1 MRDVCLVINT
11 FSEYSDVWQMFFD
24 SLDKHFPDIK
34 RYVFVD
40 QGEPDKKSTTIHYKK
55 EDLFR
60 TQFISCIEKVPEKYC
75 IFISED
81 YVLYDDVRTDLLERY
96 RDVLDENKNLSFIKL
111 VKGVDFGEPKY
122 KNYDDLYQMSNVFP
136 YFYSQSASLW
146 RTRDL
151 EKIFKNTKDSH
162 IAGQDM
168 SQQLEILANNTCQML
183 DIQGLYCYNGERK
196 IGIYHHDNI
205 VFPHIAT
212 ALVKGKWNL
221 SEYGDK
227 LAPLLEKYGINP
239 QERGIY

>member
-11 FSEYSDVWQMFFD
+11 FSKYSDVWQMFFD

-96 RDVLDENKNLSFIKL
+96 RGVLDENKNLSFIKL
-111 VKGVDFGEPKY
+111 VKGMDFGEPRY
-122 KNYDDLYQMSNVFP
+122 KNHDDLYQMSNVFP

-168 SQQLEILANNTCQML
+168 SQQLEILANDTCQML

-196 IGIYHHDNI
+196 IGISHHDNI

-227 LAPLLEKYGINP
+227 LRPLLEKYGIDP

>member
-11 FSEYSDVWQMFFD
+11 FSKYSDVWQMFFD

-96 RDVLDENKNLSFIKL
+96 RGVLDENKNLSFIKL
-111 VKGVDFGEPKY
+111 VKGMDFGEPRY
-122 KNYDDLYQMSNVFP
+122 KNHDDLYQMSNVFP

-168 SQQLEILANNTCQML
+168 SQQLEILANDTCQML

-227 LAPLLEKYGINP
+227 LRPLLEKYGIDP

>member
-11 FSEYSDVWQMFFD
+11 FSKYSDVWQMFFD

-111 VKGVDFGEPKY
+111 VKGMDFGEPRY
-122 KNYDDLYQMSNVFP
+122 KNHDDLYQMSNVFP

-151 EKIFKNTKDSH
+151 EKIFKKTKDSH

>member
-11 FSEYSDVWQMFFD
+11 FSKYSDVWQMFFD

-111 VKGVDFGEPKY
+111 VKGMDFGEPRY
-122 KNYDDLYQMSNVFP
+122 KNHDDLYRMSNLFP

-168 SQQLEILANNTCQML
+168 SQQLEILANYTCQML

-227 LAPLLEKYGINP
+227 LRPLLEKYGIDP